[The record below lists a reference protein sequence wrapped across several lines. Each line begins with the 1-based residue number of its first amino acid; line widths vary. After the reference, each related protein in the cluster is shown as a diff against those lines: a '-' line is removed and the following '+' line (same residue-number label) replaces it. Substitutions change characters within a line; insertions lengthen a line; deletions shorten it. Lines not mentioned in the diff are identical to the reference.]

1 VENSELSSFPSP
13 LGEGFRMRLTKMQ
26 SEINK
31 AVEFL
36 KNGKVI
42 LYPTDTIWGLGCDA
56 TNSEAVK
63 KIFTIKKRAESKAMV
78 ILISEIGQLYDYVE
92 KIPEIAWDMVDFAE
106 NPLTIIYPKGK
117 CVAPELLAADGSIAI
132 RLVKD
137 DFCRKIISKFRKAI
151 VSTSANISGI
161 ENPNGFN
168 QIDSE
173 ILSAVDYVVNWKQKE
188 TSGSKPSTIIR
199 LELNGEI
206 KFIRK

>member
-1 VENSELSSFPSP
+1 
-13 LGEGFRMRLTKMQ
+13 MQ

-31 AVEFL
+31 TVEFL

-42 LYPTDTIWGLGCDA
+42 LYPTDTIWGIGCDA

-63 KIFTIKKRAESKAMV
+63 KIFSIKKRADNKAMV

-92 KIPEIAWDMVDFAE
+92 KIPEIAWDMADFAE

-117 CVAPELLAADGSIAI
+117 GVAPELLGSDGSIAI

-137 DFCRKIISKFRKAI
+137 DFCRKLVSKFRRAI

-161 ENPNGFN
+161 ESPSNFK
-168 QIDSE
+168 QITPE
-173 ILSAVDYVVNWKQKE
+173 ILSAVDYVVNWKQQE
-188 TSGSKPSTIIR
+188 TSASKPSTIVK

>member
-1 VENSELSSFPSP
+1 MENSELSSFPSP